1 MILVNREDVRTAI
14 DTVVCGE
21 EIGEG
26 IEPYITL
33 DICDIERLS
42 SKASEVVALVRQSEG
57 SLEQLAQGIQQEI
70 AFVNRLTPVRSANYV
85 VLLSVSRELLMAE
98 ISIAS
103 DIIRKEVGE
112 SPIKMGL
119 TFVDGDTQR
128 IVVIIGRK

>member
-1 MILVNREDVRTAI
+1 MILVNRDDVKTVI
-14 DTVVCGE
+14 DTVVCSE

-33 DICDIERLS
+33 DRCDIERLS

-70 AFVNRLTPVRSANYV
+70 AFVNRLTPVRIANYV
-85 VLLSVSRELLMAE
+85 VSLSVSRELLMAE

-103 DIIRKEVGE
+103 DIIRKEVGD

-119 TFVDGDTQR
+119 TFVDGDMQR
-128 IVVIIGRK
+128 IVVIIGRE